1 MSETDMEVRT
11 YEDLR
16 HEHKYLYG
24 KVHAARM
31 WLDDIQ
37 TELHPTEP
45 EGYELVDPIR
55 IGCMIFRAQQLLHDA
70 SVELQRVYGPIAAL
84 K

>member
-1 MSETDMEVRT
+1 MPKTDIKERT
-11 YEDLR
+11 CEDLMC
-16 HEHKYLYG
+16 ECKYLYG
-24 KVHAARM
+24 KVHAACM

-45 EGYELVDPIR
+45 EGYGLVDPTR
-55 IGCMIFRAQQLLHDA
+55 IGCMMFRAQQLLHDA